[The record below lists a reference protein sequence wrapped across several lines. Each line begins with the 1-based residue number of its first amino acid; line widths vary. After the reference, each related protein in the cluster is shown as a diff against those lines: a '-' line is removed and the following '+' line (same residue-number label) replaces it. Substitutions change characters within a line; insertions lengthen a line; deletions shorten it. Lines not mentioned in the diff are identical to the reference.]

1 MIVSPAPALATAAR
15 VAPQTV
21 SANAPAVVLRE
32 LGVTDYS
39 ATLAAMRAF
48 SRARDAD
55 TPDEVWLTEHPPVF
69 TLGLAARHEHLLDVG
84 DIPVVAS
91 DRGGQVTY
99 HGPGQLVAYVLLDLG
114 RRDLKVR
121 EVVRLME
128 DAVLATLRDL
138 GIEGHR
144 LAGMPGVYVA
154 GEKIASL
161 GLKVSR
167 GRSYHGLSLNV
178 DMDLDPFDRIDPC
191 GYRGLR
197 VTHIAARR
205 PGVSQAAIAA
215 RLARHLR
222 SWMEPSAACAR

>member
-1 MIVSPAPALATAAR
+1 M
-15 VAPQTV
+15 APQTAP
-21 SANAPAVVLRE
+21 ANAPAVVLRE
-32 LGVTDYS
+32 LGVTDY
-39 ATLAAMRAF
+39 AAALEAMRAF
-48 SRARDAD
+48 SRARDAH

-69 TLGLAARHEHLLDVG
+69 TLGLAARREHLLEPG

-99 HGPGQLVAYVLLDLG
+99 HGPGQLVAYLLLDLG
-114 RRDLKVR
+114 RRGLRVR

-128 DAVLATLRDL
+128 DAVLATLLDV
-138 GIEGHR
+138 GIDGHR

-154 GEKIASL
+154 GEKIAAL

-178 DMDLDPFDRIDPC
+178 DMDLAPFDRIDPC

-197 VTHIAARR
+197 VTQIAARR
-205 PGVSQAAIAA
+205 PGVSKAAIAA
-215 RLARHLR
+215 RLAGHLR
-222 SWMEPSAACAR
+222 SWMEPSAACAV